1 MEAAAWG
8 LVIAASLLAGAVAAV
23 RLRLPERVAALA
35 TAFGGGILFAA
46 IALELVPEAD
56 TGAGPALTAGG
67 LVAGTLVYVAADAR
81 LSQDPSMRAMRRMGH
96 AAAAGRPMSDMAE
109 PAVAG
114 RPPSGAASA
123 DNSVAQFADSDAAD
137 RIESARGESIAAGIF
152 VDGVPESIA
161 LGLTIAQ
168 GELGLALLAGVLLG
182 NVVEAYGAAQPI
194 LAGGRSRGFVLRL
207 LGGIGIALALATTLG
222 GTVLAG
228 ASNELVGTLQAI
240 AAGAVLAV
248 ISVAIVPHAFK
259 EVSRT
264 VATAT
269 VAGFVAGYL
278 LS

>member
-8 LVIAASLLAGAVAAV
+8 LVVGASLLAGALAAV
-23 RLRLPERVAALA
+23 KLRLPERVAALA

-56 TGAGPALTAGG
+56 AGAGPALTAAG

-81 LSQDPSMRAMRRMGH
+81 LSQDPSMNTMRRMGH
-96 AAAAGRPMSDMAE
+96 AAAAGRPMSDMAADALGTV
-109 PAVAG
+109 PA
-114 RPPSGAASA
+114 GAAP
-123 DNSVAQFADSDAAD
+123 AAAATPGTVPHS
-137 RIESARGESIAAGIF
+137 EAARGESIAAGIF

-168 GELGLALLAGVLLG
+168 GELGVALLAGVLLG
-182 NVVEAYGAAQPI
+182 NLVEAYGAAQPI
-194 LAGGRSRGFVLRL
+194 LAGGHSRGFVLRL

-222 GTVLAG
+222 GTVLAD
-228 ASNELVGTLQAI
+228 ASEELVGTLQAI

-248 ISVAIVPHAFK
+248 ISVAIVPHAFN
-259 EVSRT
+259 EVSRA
-264 VATAT
+264 VATAM

>member
-8 LVIAASLLAGAVAAV
+8 LVVGASLLAGAFAAV
-23 RLRLPERVAALA
+23 RLQLPARFTALA

-46 IALELVPEAD
+46 VALDLVPEAD
-56 TGAGPALTAGG
+56 AGAGPALTAAG

-109 PAVAG
+109 PAAPAAAMAAPA
-114 RPPSGAASA
+114 RPDHAEA
-123 DNSVAQFADSDAAD
+123 
-137 RIESARGESIAAGIF
+137 ARGESIAAGIF

-168 GELGLALLAGVLLG
+168 DELGLALLAGILLG

-194 LAGGRSRGFVLRL
+194 LAGGHSPGFALRL
-207 LGGIGIALALATTLG
+207 LGGIGLALALATTIG
-222 GTVLAG
+222 GTVLAD
-228 ASNELVGTLQAI
+228 ASEELVGTLQAI
-240 AAGAVLAV
+240 AAGAVMAV
-248 ISVAIVPHAFK
+248 ISVAIVPHAFSQ
-259 EVSRT
+259 VSRA

-269 VAGFVAGYL
+269 MAGFVAGYL

>member
-1 MEAAAWG
+1 VIESVAWG
-8 LVIAASLLAGAVAAV
+8 LVVGASLLAGALAAV

-46 IALELVPEAD
+46 IALELVPDAD
-56 TGAGPALTAGG
+56 AGAGTLLTAAG

-81 LSQDPSMRAMRRMGH
+81 LSQDPSAGEMRRMGH
-96 AAAAGRPMSDMAE
+96 AAAAGRPMSDMAAAQE
-109 PAVAG
+109 PGGG
-114 RPPSGAASA
+114 RAEA
-123 DNSVAQFADSDAAD
+123 
-137 RIESARGESIAAGIF
+137 ARGESIAAGIF

-168 GELGLALLAGVLLG
+168 GELGVALLAGVLLG
-182 NVVEAYGAAQPI
+182 NLVEAYGAAQPI
-194 LAGGRSRGFVLRL
+194 LAGGLSRGFVLRL
-207 LGGIGIALALATTLG
+207 LGGIGLALAFATALG
-222 GTVLAG
+222 GTVLAD
-228 ASNELVGTLQAI
+228 ASAELVGTLQAI

-248 ISVAIVPHAFK
+248 ISVAIVPHAFNQ
-259 EVSRT
+259 VSRA